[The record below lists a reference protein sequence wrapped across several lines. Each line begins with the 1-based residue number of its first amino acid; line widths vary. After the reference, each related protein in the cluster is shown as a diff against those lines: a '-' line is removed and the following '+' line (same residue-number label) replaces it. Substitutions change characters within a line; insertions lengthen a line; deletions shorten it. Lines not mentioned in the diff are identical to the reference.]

1 MKLQYVGA
9 YENISGKLNICHCFN
24 RGQGHYRATNV
35 YIVTKYNLLGPII
48 ERWYI
53 GS

>member
-24 RGQGHYRATNV
+24 RGQGHYRATN
-35 YIVTKYNLLGPII
+35 NLLGPII